1 MGVAFSYYRKEYL
14 ASYIML
20 KLLLVATFLTV
31 LSTTLGQDDW
41 SPAPCFPMCT
51 TDAAMTSPPADRECV
66 KTDCFDEP
74 LCTNLCGTMGYHY
87 HVWILNNDDND
98 IFGETWCASDGLG
111 MCYCCE
117 YP

>member
-1 MGVAFSYYRKEYL
+1 MKDVVVVVFRKYRCKNL
-14 ASYIML
+14 GT
-20 KLLLVATFLTV
+20 LVGMPPLV
-31 LSTTLGQDDW
+31 LPDSV
-41 SPAPCFPMCT
+41 MCT
-51 TDAAMTSPPADRECV
+51 LFS
-66 KTDCFDEP
+66 
-74 LCTNLCGTMGYHY
+74 LCGTMGYHY

>member
-1 MGVAFSYYRKEYL
+1 
-14 ASYIML
+14 
-20 KLLLVATFLTV
+20 
-31 LSTTLGQDDW
+31 
-41 SPAPCFPMCT
+41 MCVMF
-51 TDAAMTSPPADRECV
+51 A
-66 KTDCFDEP
+66 
-74 LCTNLCGTMGYHY
+74 LCSLCGTMGYHY

>member
-1 MGVAFSYYRKEYL
+1 MPP
-14 ASYIML
+14 
-20 KLLLVATFLTV
+20 LV
-31 LSTTLGQDDW
+31 
-41 SPAPCFPMCT
+41 SPDSVMCT
-51 TDAAMTSPPADRECV
+51 LFS
-66 KTDCFDEP
+66 
-74 LCTNLCGTMGYHY
+74 LCGTMGYHY